1 LFTARELVI
10 MKALDQGLMKVLGAT
25 RYIFASSI
33 LFGSAPSYFLFW
45 AVWRGISLLLP
56 KWMYQTGDDFFYS
69 MYQRMVVFFF
79 EHCTGQKVFFSGD
92 AKEIFSKKEKVLY
105 LGNHQSTV
113 DWAVCN
119 MVAIRQGSIGHL
131 RYVMKDTLQMV
142 PLYGLYFYE
151 HGCIYVKR
159 GDFKQKKMESSLE
172 YLQDPKIKSW
182 TVIFP
187 EGTCFGPTEFHL
199 IKKSLKA
206 ANDSGLKPLVHHLTP
221 RYKGTFLALEKLR
234 CNLDAVYDVTVV
246 YSGAINEKRE
256 RNAAPQIVDFLLGK
270 SPELYI
276 NVKRIPIEDVPRDET
291 DFKQWMHQ
299 LFVDKDE
306 IVTRF
311 YREGRFEKEMKPDCC
326 GELDRLSYLDTVP
339 SFLFFALSFVP
350 LFWYPTIRT
359 IYLQSLVLGSILGYS
374 WLAFKSVC

>member
-1 LFTARELVI
+1 
-10 MKALDQGLMKVLGAT
+10 MKVLDHGLAKFVMKILGAV
-25 RYIFASSI
+25 RYIIATSV
-33 LFGSAPSYFLFW
+33 LLGSAPNYYLFW
-45 AVWRGISLLLP
+45 ALWRGLSIVLP
-56 KWMYQTGDDFFYS
+56 QWMYQQGDDFLYS

-92 AKEIFSKKEKVLY
+92 TEEIFNKKENVLY

-113 DWAVCN
+113 DWIVCN

-159 GDFKQKKMESSLE
+159 GEFKQKKMESSLE

-187 EGTCFGPTEFHL
+187 EGTCFGPTEYHL

-206 ANDSGLKPLVHHLTP
+206 ANDSGLKPLVNHLTP
-221 RYKGTFLALEKLR
+221 RYRGTFLALSKLR
-234 CNLDAVYDVTVV
+234 CNLDAIYDVTVV
-246 YSGAINEKRE
+246 YSGSMNEKNE
-256 RNAAPQIVDFLLGK
+256 RVSSPQLVDFLLGK

-276 NVKRIPIEDVPRDET
+276 HVRRLPIADVPEDESE
-291 DFKQWMHQ
+291 FKQWMHQ
-299 LFVDKDE
+299 LFLEKDE
-306 IVTRF
+306 IITRF
-311 YREGRFEKEMKPDCC
+311 YRDGHFEKGLKLESNGKPKPNY
-326 GELDRLSYLDTVP
+326 LSYWDTVP
-339 SFLFFALSFVP
+339 SFLFFAFSFVP
-350 LFWYPTIRT
+350 LIWYPTIRMM
-359 IYLQSLVLGSILGYS
+359 YLQSLVLGSILGYS

>member
-1 LFTARELVI
+1 ME
-10 MKALDQGLMKVLGAT
+10 ALDQGLAKVLGAI
-25 RYIFASSI
+25 RYVIATSI

-45 AVWRGISLLLP
+45 AAWRGLSILLP
-56 KWMYQTGDDFFYS
+56 QWIYQMGDDFLYS

-79 EHCTGQKVFFSGD
+79 EHCTCQKVYFSGD
-92 AKEIFSKKEKVLY
+92 ANEIFNKKENVLY

-113 DWAVCN
+113 DWIVCN

-159 GDFKQKKMESSLE
+159 GNFKQRKMESSLE
-172 YLQDPKIKSW
+172 YLKDPKIKSW

-187 EGTCFGPTEFHL
+187 EGTCFGPTEFDL

-206 ANDSGLKPLVHHLTP
+206 ANDSGLKPLANHLTP
-221 RYKGTFLALEKLR
+221 RYRGSFLALEKLR
-234 CNLDAVYDVTVV
+234 CNLDAIYDVTVV
-246 YSGAINEKRE
+246 YSGSINEKKE
-256 RNAAPQIVDFLLGK
+256 RISAPQLVDFLLGK
-270 SPELYI
+270 SAELHI
-276 NVKRIPIEDVPRDET
+276 HIKRISIEDVPQDET
-291 DFKQWMHQ
+291 DFKLWMHQ
-299 LFVDKDE
+299 LFLDKDE

-311 YREGRFEKEMKPDCC
+311 YRHGHFEKEVKLD
-326 GELDRLSYLDTVP
+326 LDRKPNYLSYFDTVP

-350 LFWYPTIRT
+350 LFWYPTIRA